1 MAWRK
6 KVTKFKFLP
15 FRQNHVWNLFSN
27 PTRVWRRM
35 SLTDI
40 FNNKRM
46 WSNCNPIKD
55 DVFSFQESSLTN
67 FTFPCLLHYLDPTWY
82 SQVSTR
88 MMWLFV
94 DQLLWFFLTRVISTF
109 VVKQLVRAPLTKSFC
124 EVLEKFKF
132 KNGKL
137 RIWAKSPQSCSIM
150 TFNSSFEWSYHEE
163 SEFDNYSIQFLSQST

>member
-55 DVFSFQESSLTN
+55 DGLSFQESSFTN

-109 VVKQLVRAPLTKSFC
+109 VVKYLVWGVPLTKSF
-124 EVLEKFKF
+124 LKFIVHLHF
-132 KNGKL
+132 VQICDMGLL
-137 RIWAKSPQSCSIM
+137 RITKI
-150 TFNSSFEWSYHEE
+150 HKGKRV
-163 SEFDNYSIQFLSQST
+163 DKL